1 MAKICLRPESA
12 TLIKKSVD
20 IIRCQH
26 RKDWL
31 SVMGIS
37 LFAKTKAFKG
47 MESKLRVWSKIFTTI
62 KLLITSVLTTSSV
75 MRNNE
80 VTCNKSER
88 PTH

>member
-1 MAKICLRPESA
+1 MAKICLRPETA
-12 TLIKKSVD
+12 PLIKKSVD

-31 SVMGIS
+31 SVMSIS
-37 LFAKTKAFKG
+37 LFAKTKALKG
-47 MESKLRVWSKIFTTI
+47 MESKLGVWSKIFTTI
-62 KLLITSVLTTSSV
+62 KLLIRSVLKTSSV

-80 VTCNKSER
+80 ITCNKSER

>member
-12 TLIKKSVD
+12 PLIKKSVD

-37 LFAKTKAFKG
+37 LFVKTKAFKG